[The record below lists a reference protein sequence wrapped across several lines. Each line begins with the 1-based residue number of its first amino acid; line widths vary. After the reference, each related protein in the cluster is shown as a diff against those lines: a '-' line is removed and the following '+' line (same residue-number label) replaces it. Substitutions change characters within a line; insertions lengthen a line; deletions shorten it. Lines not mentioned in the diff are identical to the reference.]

1 MPKIIATLR
10 APFALVALTAA
21 LFSAG
26 HAFAADIQERPAANL
41 RLSEYSSRACVE
53 DCITKCRAARAQ
65 CSENKDRGDECRAQ
79 FQICAR
85 RCVVSCNPR

>member
-1 MPKIIATLR
+1 MPNIIATLR
-10 APFALVALTAA
+10 APFALVALAAA

-26 HAFAADIQERPAANL
+26 HVFAADIQERPAANL

-53 DCITKCRAARAQ
+53 DCITKCRAAKAQ
-65 CSENKDRGDECRAQ
+65 CSGNKDRGDECRAQ

>member
-1 MPKIIATLR
+1 MPNIIATLR
-10 APFALVALTAA
+10 APFALVALAAA

-26 HAFAADIQERPAANL
+26 HVFAADIQERPAANL

-53 DCITKCRAARAQ
+53 DCITQCRAARAQ
-65 CSENKDRGDECRAQ
+65 CSGNNDRGDECRAK